1 MEPASLM
8 WTLAMMMMMV
18 MMMMMNDDDD
28 GDDDDSD
35 DDGDDDEEEDNGGD
49 DDDGDD
55 DDGCMHLVLDD
66 PCQAFPTSNLR
77 MTLQMWMLMQVSLDG
92 TTSSSPRVAHTR
104 TSPSSNLATLCLTL
118 NHWYFE

>member
-8 WTLAMMMMMV
+8 WTLAMMMV
-18 MMMMMNDDDD
+18 MMMMNDDDD
-28 GDDDDSD
+28 GDDDDGDD
-35 DDGDDDEEEDNGGD
+35 DDGDDDDEEEEDNGGD

>member
-8 WTLAMMMMMV
+8 WTLAMMMMMMV
-18 MMMMMNDDDD
+18 MMMMNDDDD
-28 GDDDDSD
+28 GDDDD
-35 DDGDDDEEEDNGGD
+35 GDDDDEEEEDNGGD